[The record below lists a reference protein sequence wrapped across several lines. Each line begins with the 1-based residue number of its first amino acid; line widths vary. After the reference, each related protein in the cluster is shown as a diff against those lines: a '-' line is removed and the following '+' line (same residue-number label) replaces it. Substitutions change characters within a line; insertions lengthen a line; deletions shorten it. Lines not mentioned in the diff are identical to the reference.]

1 MLHKVCVFG
10 WGGGWISDFNSLKLN
25 LNPKYRLC
33 LGFRLQLASLHPPS
47 IDHRSL
53 KQNYKVMLNKYVYCL
68 QNNYTKK
75 LVHAVLGLVLQ

>member
-1 MLHKVCVFG
+1 M
-10 WGGGWISDFNSLKLN
+10 LKLN

-53 KQNYKVMLNKYVYCL
+53 KQNYKVILNEYVYCL
-68 QNNYTKK
+68 QNNYTKR
-75 LVHAVLGLVLQ
+75 LVHAELGSVLCYSRLFIFCNILYNDIITVK